1 MILNIILITNRRTA
15 SSGPRA
21 RRWARSHLIMIINN
35 NNNNNNDDDDDDDDN
50 KQAYRVLGP
59 KGEEVEA
66 YDVPAAMADECRE
79 RRQQLVERVAEV
91 APRGWGWG

>member
-1 MILNIILITNRRTA
+1 MPAGAAARDREKRMKRRWWASSHLTMMINTNNITNND
-15 SSGPRA
+15 
-21 RRWARSHLIMIINN
+21 INDVKYNINN
-35 NNNNNNDDDDDDDDN
+35 E
-50 KQAYRVLGP
+50 QAYRFLGP